1 MPVTINQY
9 LTWYDHIGQLQ
20 SKIGKRQGVL
30 GRIKHL
36 LTVYGRMS
44 TMIIHPF
51 FFNVQYILWGE
62 KNNKVLMDFIQVL
75 QSKAAEIVLDR
86 ALDYIK
92 QKTKAML
99 SFFA

>member
-1 MPVTINQY
+1 
-9 LTWYDHIGQLQ
+9 
-20 SKIGKRQGVL
+20 
-30 GRIKHL
+30 
-36 LTVYGRMS
+36 MS
-44 TMIIHPF
+44 TMIIRPF
-51 FFNVQYILWGE
+51 FFNILLDD

-86 ALDYIK
+86 ALDHIK

>member
-1 MPVTINQY
+1 
-9 LTWYDHIGQLQ
+9 
-20 SKIGKRQGVL
+20 
-30 GRIKHL
+30 
-36 LTVYGRMS
+36 
-44 TMIIHPF
+44 
-51 FFNVQYILWGE
+51 
-62 KNNKVLMDFIQVL
+62 MDFIQVR